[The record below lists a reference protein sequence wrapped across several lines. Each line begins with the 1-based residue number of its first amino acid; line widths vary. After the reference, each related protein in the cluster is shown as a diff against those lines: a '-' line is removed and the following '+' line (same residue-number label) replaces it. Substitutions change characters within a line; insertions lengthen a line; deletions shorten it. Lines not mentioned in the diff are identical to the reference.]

1 MKKLIFILNK
11 LLLISMLAI
20 GYLSY
25 PVQCAAND
33 YNEYREVMDY
43 SHHAKMDR
51 LEARD
56 RYIEL
61 QQHQQQEYTQQQQ
74 SMYRQDLYNQAHQR
88 RQATTVQFSSELSDQ

>member
-1 MKKLIFILNK
+1 MKKLIFILCK
-11 LLLISMLAI
+11 LCLISMLAI
-20 GYLSY
+20 SSLSY

-43 SHHAKMDR
+43 SRHAKMER

-61 QQHQQQEYTQQQQ
+61 QRHQQREYVQQQQ
-74 SMYRQDLYNQAHQR
+74 SIYRQDQYNQAHQR
-88 RQATTVQFSSELSDQ
+88 RHASAVQFSSELSDQ